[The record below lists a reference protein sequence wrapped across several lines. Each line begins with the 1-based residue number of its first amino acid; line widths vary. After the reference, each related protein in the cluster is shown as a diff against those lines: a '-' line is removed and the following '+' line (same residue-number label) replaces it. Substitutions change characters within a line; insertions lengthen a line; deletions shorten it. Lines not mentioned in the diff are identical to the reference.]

1 MSTLPAELAKTLE
14 AEGVKTVQFF
24 ESLAP
29 EQWDTPVYSEGPG
42 WRVQNLLAHFTEVEG
57 SISELIRS
65 IVGGGSGVS
74 EDFDIDR
81 WNAKHTGEIS
91 QQDKDWL
98 LAEFVRRR
106 RTTVEMVTTL
116 TDADLEKRGRHP
128 ALGITEVKNMV
139 KLMYIHILGHQRDIK
154 RALKKP

>member
-1 MSTLPAELAKTLE
+1 
-14 AEGVKTVQFF
+14 
-24 ESLAP
+24 
-29 EQWDTPVYSEGPG
+29 
-42 WRVQNLLAHFTEVEG
+42 VQNLLAHFTEVEG